1 MKSDP
6 ERALG
11 TIAVTE
17 QTGLAVKHDDS
28 NIKVR
33 VFSCEDAAQQVLKV
47 VGSL

>member
-11 TIAVTE
+11 TIGVTE

-33 VFSCEDAAQQVLKV
+33 VFSSVTRIMYLAYNNTIK
-47 VGSL
+47 